1 MRVGILVNQETREDS
16 NEEKKLY
23 SLIKLIFVNYT
34 SFILTFS
41 NGEFHSHFLVG
52 GRIIIMFLALSC
64 EISCE
69 FILYSSF

>member
-1 MRVGILVNQETREDS
+1 MRVGILVNQETREDW

-41 NGEFHSHFLVG
+41 SAAE
-52 GRIIIMFLALSC
+52 
-64 EISCE
+64 
-69 FILYSSF
+69 